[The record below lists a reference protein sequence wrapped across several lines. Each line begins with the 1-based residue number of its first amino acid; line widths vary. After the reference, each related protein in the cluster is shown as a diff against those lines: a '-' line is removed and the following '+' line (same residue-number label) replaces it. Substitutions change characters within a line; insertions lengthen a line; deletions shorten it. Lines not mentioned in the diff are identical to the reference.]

1 MRASVRV
8 VTEDIVA
15 SSRRSRTIA
24 AVLLGSMLLAP
35 APGARAA
42 SMEELEQKLKG
53 LEEQMRT
60 LKEQMEQTKSA
71 PPPTAPAAQAPATP
85 VPVAPGATSLS
96 EALAA
101 ARPSV
106 LSDFRLGGY
115 LSSRFE
121 ASDLKN
127 LNNTFT
133 FRRFVLSGDATIA
146 EKFRA
151 YVELELERF
160 TELEVERKT
169 VSENGQQ
176 GFSQSIEG
184 SNNSEVSLEQ
194 AWMQFELAKWLRFRM
209 GNILVPVGRFNINH
223 DDNLWNLPRR
233 SLVDRGVP
241 VLPSTAAW
249 SEVGLG
255 FNGDVATDRWGT
267 FSYQIYVMNGVA
279 LDSSIETGARG
290 SGELEA
296 EVEIQPRRGTG
307 NLDVKRDKAGAAR
320 IAWSP
325 SIGQELGLSGYYGR
339 YTPDFLPSEQLWA
352 ISVDGKVTLGPF
364 ELEGEY
370 VRTHFSGISR
380 VAQGFAR
387 SVVNKEFGTGTA
399 PLEAKIDFELSGL
412 ADTKQGYWIEAR
424 YRFFPNFLRDT
435 ILGRSFDNP
444 QFILVARG
452 EQVWLDG
459 LVRQID
465 FEDTMVT
472 SISRENRFV
481 NRMTLGLAYRPVP
494 LIVFQAA
501 FERTWT
507 DSGKSLAAVTNF
519 LPARTTENI
528 ANTFLFG
535 AAFGF

>member
-85 VPVAPGATSLS
+85 VPVAPGATSLY

-249 SEVGLG
+249 DEAGVGFVGKTPVGESGLL
-255 FNGDVATDRWGT
+255 D
-267 FSYQIYVMNGVA
+267 YQFYVVNGVS
-279 LDSSIETGARG
+279 LDAEVEHASQSIENARG
-290 SGELEA
+290 KLEA
-296 EVEIQPRRGTG
+296 EVELRP
-307 NLDVKRDKAGAAR
+307 A
-320 IAWSP
+320 
-325 SIGQELGLSGYYGR
+325 
-339 YTPDFLPSEQLWA
+339 
-352 ISVDGKVTLGPF
+352 
-364 ELEGEY
+364 
-370 VRTHFSGISR
+370 
-380 VAQGFAR
+380 
-387 SVVNKEFGTGTA
+387 TGTFA
-399 PLEAKIDFELSGL
+399 NDLKSA
-412 ADTKQGYWIEAR
+412 
-424 YRFFPNFLRDT
+424 
-435 ILGRSFDNP
+435 
-444 QFILVARG
+444 
-452 EQVWLDG
+452 
-459 LVRQID
+459 
-465 FEDTMVT
+465 
-472 SISRENRFV
+472 
-481 NRMTLGLAYRPVP
+481 
-494 LIVFQAA
+494 
-501 FERTWT
+501 
-507 DSGKSLAAVTNF
+507 KSLTGR
-519 LPARTTENI
+519 L
-528 ANTFLFG
+528 
-535 AAFGF
+535 AFSP